1 MTLTKCPKTLIL
13 ISWGL
18 GSVVFCPQFFQSNF
32 SPPSDWFVLWFS
44 AGTHQR
50 SCRQCSDA
58 HVTKSTA
65 VLQDVPTEC
74 GECFVTLSVV
84 DKREDI
90 LTYLLSL
97 AYLFILK

>member
-1 MTLTKCPKTLIL
+1 M

-18 GSVVFCPQFFQSNF
+18 ESVVFCPQIFLSKCFF
-32 SPPSDWFVLWFS
+32 PSDWFVLWFS

-50 SCRQCSDA
+50 SRRQCSDA
-58 HVTKSTA
+58 HVTKSPA

-84 DKREDI
+84 DKREDV

-97 AYLFILK
+97 SYLFILK